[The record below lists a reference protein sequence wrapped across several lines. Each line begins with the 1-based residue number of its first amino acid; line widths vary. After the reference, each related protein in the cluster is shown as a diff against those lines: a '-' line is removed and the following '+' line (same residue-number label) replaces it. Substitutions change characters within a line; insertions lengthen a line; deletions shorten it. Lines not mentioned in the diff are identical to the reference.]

1 MKIFV
6 PIEIFKEDDAYV
18 AVSPELNVSSFGET
32 LVDAKNSIK
41 EALEAFFE
49 ECEIM
54 GTLEDVLEE
63 SGFSKTTRYKNL
75 PKAGSRGTYSHK
87 YDNSRDDQGTIL

>member
-1 MKIFV
+1 MKISV
-6 PIEIFKEDDAYV
+6 KIELFKEDDAYV

-49 ECEIM
+49 
-54 GTLEDVLEE
+54 
-63 SGFSKTTRYKNL
+63 K
-75 PKAGSRGTYSHK
+75 
-87 YDNSRDDQGTIL
+87 

>member
-6 PIEIFKEDDAYV
+6 RIEIF
-18 AVSPELNVSSFGET
+18 
-32 LVDAKNSIK
+32 K

-49 ECEIM
+49 ECEMM
-54 GTLEDVLEE
+54 GTLEDALEE

-75 PKAGSRGTYSHK
+75 PKAGSRDTYSHK
-87 YDNSRDDQGTIL
+87 YDNSRDGQGTIL